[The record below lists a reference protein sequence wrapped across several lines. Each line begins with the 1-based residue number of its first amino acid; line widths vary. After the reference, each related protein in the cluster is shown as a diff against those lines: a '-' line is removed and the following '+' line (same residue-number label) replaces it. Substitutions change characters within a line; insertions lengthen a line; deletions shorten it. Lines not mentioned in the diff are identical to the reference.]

1 MSKKV
6 FVCCPGDTVTGGPE
20 LLHQFVDKL
29 RQQGADAQI
38 MYYPFEEKFS
48 TPSVY
53 EHYNVPVADFASS
66 DFNGATVVFPEVCTR
81 FAKLFDKANVVVWW
95 LSVDNYFG
103 PYSKSDLTIKIRHFQ
118 RALRGKKM
126 FLSSMKKYHH
136 MTQSEYAK
144 IFLAKNNLP
153 STMLT
158 DYLNDAH
165 LKSEPSLIER
175 ENIIAYNPKKGVE
188 YTQVLI
194 GSNPGVKFVPIEN
207 MSPQQVRE
215 LLSRSKA
222 YIDFGTHPGKDR
234 FPREAAMAGCCIIT
248 GKRGSAENNVDVPIP
263 HKYKIDEKDPLL
275 AEKFGVLIRS
285 IFADFESHS
294 REFDEYR
301 HTIRQ
306 EPEVFDIQTQQ
317 FAAKFCR

>member
-1 MSKKV
+1 MSKKI
-6 FVCCPGDTVTGGPE
+6 FVCCPGNTVTGGPE

-38 MYYPFEEKFS
+38 MYYPFEDKFS

-53 EHYNVPVADFASS
+53 EHYDAPVADFSHS
-66 DFNGATVVFPEVCTR
+66 DFDDATVIFPEVCTR
-81 FAKLFDKANVVVWW
+81 FARLFDKANIVVWW

-103 PYSKSDLTIKIRHFQ
+103 PYSKSNLTIKIRHFQ
-118 RALRGKKM
+118 RSIRGKKL
-126 FLSSMKKYHH
+126 FLRSMKKYHH
-136 MTQSEYAK
+136 MTQSEYAR
-144 IFLAKNNLP
+144 IFLAKSDLS

-165 LKSEPSLIER
+165 LKSEPSAVAR

-188 YTQVLI
+188 YTQALI
-194 GSNPGVKFVPIEN
+194 SSNPNIQFVPIEN
-207 MSPQQVRE
+207 MTPQQVRE
-215 LLSRSKA
+215 LLLRSKV

-248 GKRGSAENNVDVPIP
+248 GKRGSAENNIDVPIP
-263 HKYKIDEKDPLL
+263 QKYKIDEKDSQL
-275 AEKFGVLIRS
+275 AQKFGVLVSS

-294 REFDEYR
+294 LDFDNYR
-301 HTIRQ
+301 RIIRQ
-306 EPEVFDIQTQQ
+306 EPEIFEAQTRS
-317 FAAKFCR
+317 FVERFCH